1 MPIIALSED
10 REACH
15 NVCNNSTKLVVSWR
29 WSGLAFFRLLGHAHD
44 LLPPGQ
50 MKGGFANAHFQV
62 RQVRMEQGNS

>member
-29 WSGLAFFRLLGHAHD
+29 WSGLAFSACLGTLMISYRRA
-44 LLPPGQ
+44 
-50 MKGGFANAHFQV
+50 
-62 RQVRMEQGNS
+62 R